1 MEPATLNAGDTGWVL
16 ASSALVLLMIPG
28 LALFYGGLV
37 RGKSVLNTLLMSFAA
52 WAIAGVQWVLI
63 GYSLSFAEGSS
74 WLGGLS
80 FVGLS
85 GVTGAPQGPTA
96 TIPHLAFAAF
106 QGMFAVITVALI
118 SGAVVER
125 MSFKAY
131 LLFVLAWTTLVYDP
145 LAHWVWGPNGWL
157 LQLGALDFAGGTVV
171 HISAGISALVA
182 ALVVGPRR
190 DHGRIPMV
198 PHNVPL
204 TLLGAGLLWFVWFGF
219 NAGSALAA
227 NEIAAVAFMATFA
240 APAAAL
246 AVWMVLEIS
255 RTGRPTA
262 VGAATGIVVGLVAIT
277 PAAGY
282 VTPLSAL
289 AIGGI
294 ASCGSYFAIQAR
306 AKTKVDDSLDVFAC
320 HGTAG
325 IVGALLTGVF
335 SSSRMNPAAADG
347 LVYGNAGPLVTQII
361 AVGTTMVFCGAMTF
375 GILKL
380 VALIVPL
387 RVAMGAEL
395 GGVDL
400 SEHGEAAHDFD
411 ELGVGQGGHRRP
423 TLGESVLVHTMS
435 MESRPAAASPLG

>member
-1 MEPATLNAGDTGWVL
+1 VEYTLSAGDTGWVL

-37 RGKSVLNTLLMSFAA
+37 RGKSVLNTLLMSIAA
-52 WAIAGVQWVLI
+52 WAVAGVQWVLI
-63 GYSLSFAEGSS
+63 GYTLSFGGGSPWIGDLG
-74 WLGGLS
+74 WL
-80 FVGLS
+80 GLS
-85 GVTGAPQGPTA
+85 GVTGAPSTPEG

-125 MSFKAY
+125 MSFRAY
-131 LLFVLAWTTLVYDP
+131 LVFVLLWTTLVYDP
-145 LAHWVWGPNGWL
+145 LAHWVWGSGGWL
-157 LQLGALDFAGGTVV
+157 LELGALDFAGGTVV

-182 ALVVGPRR
+182 ALVVGARR
-190 DHGRIPMV
+190 DHGRLPLV

-204 TLLGAGLLWFVWFGF
+204 TLLGAGLLWFGWFGF
-219 NAGSALAA
+219 NAGSSLAA

-246 AVWMVLEIS
+246 AVWIVLDLARNGHS
-255 RTGRPTA
+255 TA
-262 VGAATGIVVGLVAIT
+262 VGAATGIVVGLVAVT

-289 AIGGI
+289 AIGAI
-294 ASCGSYFAIQAR
+294 AACGSYAAIQVRAR
-306 AKTKVDDSLDVFAC
+306 TRIDDSLDVFAC

-335 SSSRMNPAAADG
+335 ATSTVNPAAADG
-347 LVYGNAGPLVTQII
+347 LLYGNPGQLTTQLI
-361 AVGTTMVFCGAMTF
+361 AVLATMLFCGAMTF

-387 RVAMGAEL
+387 RVPVGVEL
-395 GGVDL
+395 GGIDL

-411 ELGVGQGGHRRP
+411 PLGVGHGHRRP
-423 TLGESVLVHTMS
+423 SIGESVLVHT
-435 MESRPAAASPLG
+435 RPIEPRPVTASPLA

>member
-1 MEPATLNAGDTGWVL
+1 MEYTLSAGDTGWVL

-37 RGKSVLNTLLMSFAA
+37 RGKSVLNTLLMSIAA
-52 WAIAGVQWVLI
+52 WAVAGVQWVLI
-63 GYSLSFAEGSS
+63 GYTLSFGDGSPWIGSLS
-74 WLGGLS
+74 WL
-80 FVGLS
+80 GLS
-85 GVTGAPQGPTA
+85 GVTGAPSTPTG

-125 MSFKAY
+125 MSFRAY
-131 LLFVLAWTTLVYDP
+131 LLFVLLWTTLVYDP
-145 LAHWVWGPNGWL
+145 LAHWVWGAGGWL
-157 LQLGALDFAGGTVV
+157 LALGALDFAGGTVV
-171 HISAGISALVA
+171 HISAGVSALVA

-190 DHGRIPMV
+190 DHGRIPVV

-204 TLLGAGLLWFVWFGF
+204 TLLGAGLLWFGWFGF
-219 NAGSALAA
+219 NAGSSLAA

-246 AVWMVLEIS
+246 AVWIVLDLT
-255 RTGRPTA
+255 RTGRSTA
-262 VGAATGIVVGLVAIT
+262 VGAATGIVVGLVAVT

-289 AIGGI
+289 AIG
-294 ASCGSYFAIQAR
+294 ALAACASYFAIQLRAR
-306 AKTKVDDSLDVFAC
+306 TKIDDSLDVFAC

-335 SSSRMNPAAADG
+335 ATSSINPAAADG
-347 LVYGNAGPLVTQII
+347 LLYGNPGQLMTQLI
-361 AVGTTMVFCGAMTF
+361 AVAATLLFCGAMTF

-380 VALIVPL
+380 VSLVAPL
-387 RVAMGAEL
+387 RVPVGAEL
-395 GGVDL
+395 GGLDL

-411 ELGVGQGGHRRP
+411 ELGVGQGHRRP
-423 TLGESVLVHTMS
+423 SIGESVLVHTRTV
-435 MESRPAAASPLG
+435 EPRPVTASPLA